1 MTMDRD
7 TLSNVTRKMEILCK
21 NLNRS
26 VQPVNFKSGQ
36 SLSFVK
42 VMRSISVYPLV
53 INNIS

>member
-26 VQPVNFKSGQ
+26 VQPVNFKSGHG
-36 SLSFVK
+36 SSFVK

-53 INNIS
+53 LNNIL